1 MAATTP
7 ATDPIRRE
15 FAEIARR
22 PDDEIDLAH
31 ASLWVA
37 AEATPS
43 LDIPSYLTRLDEL
56 AAQVEPQIRAA
67 ANPESAVAH
76 LNRLLFEQERFRGN
90 ENDYYDPHNSFLND
104 VLDRRRGIPIS
115 LSILYIAVA
124 ERAGLQARGIGFPG
138 HFLTQVSGEPDIL
151 VDPFHCC
158 VVTPDECLTR
168 LRDAFGPEAELAP
181 EMLEPTPRKRI
192 LMRML
197 VNLKQIYLRQNEL
210 EAALGCSDRVLLL
223 DPEAALEVRDRG
235 LLFQALECYSAARAD
250 LERFIEMAP
259 QDESVPKV
267 RRQLEKVSRMV
278 AKIH

>member
-1 MAATTP
+1 MVANTPTTD
-7 ATDPIRRE
+7 AIRRE
-15 FAEIARR
+15 FVEIACR

-37 AEATPS
+37 AEATPT

-56 AAQVEPQIRAA
+56 AAQIEPQVRAA
-67 ANPESAVAH
+67 TDLESAVVQ
-76 LNRLLFEQERFRGN
+76 LNQLLFEQERFRGN
-90 ENDYYDPHNSFLND
+90 SDDYYDPRNSFLND

-115 LSILYIAVA
+115 LSILYITVA
-124 ERAGLQARGIGFPG
+124 ERAGLQAQGIGFPG

-158 VVTPDECLTR
+158 VVTPEECLTR
-168 LRDAFGPEAELAP
+168 LRDAFGPETKFAP
-181 EMLEPTPRKRI
+181 EMLEPTPKKRI

-197 VNLKQIYLRQNEL
+197 VNLKQIYLRQDEL
-210 EAALGCSDRVLLL
+210 EAALGCSDRILLL
-223 DPEAALEVRDRG
+223 EPEAALEVRDRG
-235 LLFQALECYSAARAD
+235 LLFQALECYSAAQDD
-250 LERFIEMAP
+250 LERFIELAP
-259 QDESVPKV
+259 GDESVPKV